1 MPLTRTQEAS
11 DLPPVFD
18 QTFYGSHH
26 VDLQQLTDLRG
37 HYEAFGIAEGRPTSA
52 ACFRETFITY
62 VSPKPS
68 VLEIGPFCN
77 PVVRGPNVRYCD
89 VLDTIGLV
97 ERAKRIGY
105 PIIHAPYI
113 DYVSPTG
120 DLSGIKDRFAA
131 AISVHCIEHQPD
143 LVRHLT
149 QVSALLDDGG
159 QYFLVIPDKRYCFD
173 HFLAESTIADVIGAH
188 LEKRT
193 VHSLTSVVEHRA
205 LTTHNDTMRHWNGDH
220 AKADHRASI
229 VDRASAAIAEF
240 KAADGNYI
248 DVHAWQ
254 FTPDG
259 FEAILRNLYYLQMI
273 DLIVERAYPTPRGRN
288 EFMAVLRKPQSG

>member
-1 MPLTRTQEAS
+1 MSLTRPREAS

-18 QTFYGSHH
+18 RVFYCSHH
-26 VDLQQLTDLRG
+26 VDLQQVADLRG
-37 HYEAFGIAEGRPTSA
+37 HYEAFGRAEGRPTSA

-62 VSPKPS
+62 LSAKPS

-89 VLDTIGLV
+89 VLDTSGLI

-105 PIIHAPYI
+105 PIISAPYI

-120 DLSGIKDRFAA
+120 DLSGIDDQFAA
-131 AISVHCIEHQPD
+131 VISVHCIEHQPD

-149 QVSALLDDGG
+149 QVSELLCDGG

-173 HFLAESTIADVIGAH
+173 HFLKESTIADVIGAH
-188 LEKRT
+188 IDKRT
-193 VHSLTSVVEHRA
+193 IHTLTSVIEHRA
-205 LTTHNDTMRHWNGDH
+205 LTTHNDTIRHWNGDH
-220 AKADHRASI
+220 ENVDRCASI
-229 VDRASAAIAEF
+229 ANRTSAAMAEF
-240 KAADGNYI
+240 NAADGSYV

-254 FTPDG
+254 FTPDS
-259 FEAILRNLYYLQMI
+259 FRAILGDLYSLQMT
-273 DLIVERAYPTPRGRN
+273 DLIIERAYPTPRGRN
-288 EFMAVLRKPQSG
+288 EFMAVLGKPVA